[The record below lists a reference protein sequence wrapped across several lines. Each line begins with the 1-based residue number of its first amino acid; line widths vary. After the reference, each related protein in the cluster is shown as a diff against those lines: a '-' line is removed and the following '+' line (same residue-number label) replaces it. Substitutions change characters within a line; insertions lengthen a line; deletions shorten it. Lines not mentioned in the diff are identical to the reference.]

1 MSKAE
6 KLSTKA
12 KKGTTDLDEVVYDEI
27 PLIIEREKDT
37 PEIARLRKLKEN
49 EYKIKEKQQA
59 ERAKK

>member
-49 EYKIKEKQQA
+49 EYKIKEK
-59 ERAKK
+59 